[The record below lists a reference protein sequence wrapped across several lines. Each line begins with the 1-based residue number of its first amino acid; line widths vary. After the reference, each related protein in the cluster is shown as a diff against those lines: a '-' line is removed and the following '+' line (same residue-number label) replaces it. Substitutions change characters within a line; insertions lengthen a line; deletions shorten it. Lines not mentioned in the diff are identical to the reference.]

1 MKRTAIATWTGN
13 LKQGKGTLSTQSTV
27 LNNTAYSFNT
37 RFEDGIGTNPE
48 ELVAAAHAGCFTMAV
63 DAQLTQKGLSPEMLE
78 TQATV
83 DVDPAALKINGIH
96 LEMKGKVKDLTDEA
110 FQSIA
115 NGAKANC
122 IISKILNVPIT
133 MKATL
138 VK

>member
-1 MKRTAIATWTGN
+1 
-13 LKQGKGTLSTQSTV
+13 
-27 LNNTAYSFNT
+27 
-37 RFEDGIGTNPE
+37 
-48 ELVAAAHAGCFTMAV
+48 
-63 DAQLTQKGLSPEMLE
+63 
-78 TQATV
+78 
-83 DVDPAALKINGIH
+83 

-115 NGAKANC
+115 IGAKANC